1 LENTEFCRFY
11 RETWVISLHRI
22 TRCRPK
28 QSALLLNATKRIVNA
43 LDNLPGSASP

>member
-11 RETWVISLHRI
+11 RETWVISLQPI

-28 QSALLLNATKRIVNA
+28 QSALLLNAKSA
-43 LDNLPGSASP
+43 LLTP